1 MGISLDSIPL
11 SAIVRIR
18 DLMYKIDRPFRLDQG
33 DVSFDAP
40 DSFKQGVREA
50 LERNHTHYLPTIGVP
65 RLRELLAEKLRQKN
79 GIPVESADEVHV
91 TNGGTHAIYVAMQ
104 ALLEPGDEVIVPDP
118 EWPPTMA
125 IIRAAHAV
133 PVAVPLHESLGWRW
147 DLDSLE
153 RAITP
158 KTRAMYL
165 NSPNNP
171 TGGMLTRA
179 DLERMAAIATE
190 RNLWVFSDE
199 AYEDVVYRGTHI
211 SIASLPGMHARTI
224 SLYTFSKSYA
234 VTGVR
239 MGYYVIHDPEIRAR
253 ALKMLMYTTSNV
265 SSLVQ
270 YGAIGALEG
279 PHDRRGDHRDELQ
292 ARRGGAGLLR
302 VEEGVQVAEAAIELL
317 EVLRREPD
325 VLEEGA
331 RVAGLV
337 EPQAGELAGGGGGA
351 EGAGRHREDGL
362 RRGQVGVVHG
372 RPPGAGEVGAEV
384 VGDEV
389 VDALRAPARGP
400 RALGDHHAG
409 GDELLEVAVERIG
422 RPVELPGH
430 VGDPAGGEHA
440 HRLDDLR
447 AHRRE
452 DHLPDGG
459 IGDAVE
465 GLARHAPSIGDDCRF
480 VK

>member
-1 MGISLDSIPL
+1 MGISLDAIPL

-18 DLMYKIDRPFRLDQG
+18 DLMYTVDRPFRLDQG

-50 LERNHTHYLPTIGVP
+50 LDRNHTHYLPTIGVP
-65 RLRELLAEKLRQKN
+65 RLRELLSNKLRQKN

-91 TNGGTHAIYVAMQ
+91 TNGGTHAMYVAMQ

-125 IIRAAHAV
+125 IVRAAQAV

-147 DLDSLE
+147 DLDALE

-158 KTRAMYL
+158 KTRAIYI

-179 DLERMAAIATE
+179 DLERIAAIASE

-199 AYEDVVYRGTHI
+199 AYEDVVFRGEHI
-211 SIASLPGMHARTI
+211 SMASLPGMHARTI

-253 ALKMLMYTTSNV
+253 ALKVLMYTTSNV

-279 PHDRRGDHRDELQ
+279 PQDCITAFRDELQ
-292 ARRGGAGLLR
+292 ARRDLFFEGIASAAPGILTGTPPDAAFYAFLRINPDWARDAGITGESLSWAM
-302 VEEGVQVAEAAIELL
+302 AEHLI
-317 EVLRREPD
+317 R
-325 VLEEGA
+325 GA
-331 RVAGLV
+331 RIGCVPGVDFGAASEGYLRFCTCRSR
-337 EPQAGELAGGGGGA
+337 EELTGALASMKALLTGPPQG
-351 EGAGRHREDGL
+351 
-362 RRGQVGVVHG
+362 
-372 RPPGAGEVGAEV
+372 
-384 VGDEV
+384 
-389 VDALRAPARGP
+389 
-400 RALGDHHAG
+400 
-409 GDELLEVAVERIG
+409 
-422 RPVELPGH
+422 
-430 VGDPAGGEHA
+430 
-440 HRLDDLR
+440 
-447 AHRRE
+447 
-452 DHLPDGG
+452 
-459 IGDAVE
+459 
-465 GLARHAPSIGDDCRF
+465 
-480 VK
+480 

>member
-65 RLRELLAEKLRQKN
+65 RLRELLADKLRRKN

-125 IIRAAHAV
+125 IIRAANAV

-147 DLDSLE
+147 DLDALE
-153 RAITP
+153 HAITP
-158 KTRAMYL
+158 KTRAIYL

-179 DLERMAAIATE
+179 DLERIAAIATE

-199 AYEDVVYRGTHI
+199 AYEDVVYRGTHL

-239 MGYYVIHDPEIRAR
+239 MGYYVFHDPEIRAR
-253 ALKMLMYTTSNV
+253 ALKTLMYTTSNV

-279 PHDRRGDHRDELQ
+279 PQDCIMAFRDELQ
-292 ARRGGAGLLR
+292 ARRDLFFEGITTAAPGILTGTPPDAAFYAFLRINPEWARDAGLRGESLSWAM
-302 VEEGVQVAEAAIELL
+302 AEHLI
-317 EVLRREPD
+317 R
-325 VLEEGA
+325 GA
-331 RVAGLV
+331 RIGCVPGVDFGAASEGYLRFCTCRSR
-337 EPQAGELAGGGGGA
+337 EELNGALASMKALLTGQPQE
-351 EGAGRHREDGL
+351 
-362 RRGQVGVVHG
+362 
-372 RPPGAGEVGAEV
+372 
-384 VGDEV
+384 
-389 VDALRAPARGP
+389 
-400 RALGDHHAG
+400 
-409 GDELLEVAVERIG
+409 
-422 RPVELPGH
+422 
-430 VGDPAGGEHA
+430 
-440 HRLDDLR
+440 
-447 AHRRE
+447 
-452 DHLPDGG
+452 
-459 IGDAVE
+459 
-465 GLARHAPSIGDDCRF
+465 
-480 VK
+480 

>member
-125 IIRAAHAV
+125 MIRAAHAV

-147 DLDSLE
+147 DLDALE

-158 KTRAMYL
+158 KTRAIYL

-179 DLERMAAIATE
+179 DLERIAAIATE

-279 PHDRRGDHRDELQ
+279 PQDCITAFRDELQ
-292 ARRGGAGLLR
+292 ARRDLFFEGITTAAPGILTGTPPDAAFYAFLRINPDWARDAGVSGESLSWAM
-302 VEEGVQVAEAAIELL
+302 AEHLI
-317 EVLRREPD
+317 
-325 VLEEGA
+325 
-331 RVAGLV
+331 
-337 EPQAGELAGGGGGA
+337 
-351 EGAGRHREDGL
+351 
-362 RRGQVGVVHG
+362 RGT
-372 RPPGAGEVGAEV
+372 
-384 VGDEV
+384 
-389 VDALRAPARGP
+389 
-400 RALGDHHAG
+400 
-409 GDELLEVAVERIG
+409 RIG
-422 RPVELPGH
+422 CVPGVDFGAASEGYLRFCTCRSREELTG
-430 VGDPAGGEHA
+430 A
-440 HRLDDLR
+440 
-447 AHRRE
+447 
-452 DHLPDGG
+452 
-459 IGDAVE
+459 
-465 GLARHAPSIGDDCRF
+465 LASMKALLTGQPQG
-480 VK
+480 